1 MDGVGPSLIPDV
13 AFAPETLELG
23 PDEEGTLSLSL
34 RLDPASYDAGALYAG
49 KLHLA
54 GASEVP
60 IVADKLPDASEIRSQ
75 ADRDKNLPHSGK
87 GIYVLYISGSIE
99 WIESTRFPDDLPVIG
114 QDAPENLAKL
124 RGLKSG
130 IEGK

>member
-1 MDGVGPSLIPDV
+1 CPSMKHKPPADLSELT
-13 AFAPETLELG
+13 PEVIDYTG
-23 PDEEGTLSLSL
+23 PDRSSKSAGRVGLSPSM
-34 RLDPASYDAGALYAG
+34 
-49 KLHLA
+49 A

-75 ADRDKNLPHSGK
+75 ADRDKNLPHAGK

-114 QDAPENLAKL
+114 QDAPENLA
-124 RGLKSG
+124 
-130 IEGK
+130 